1 MDRRIVVLVGALA
14 CGAAA
19 VPDAAATT
27 REIAG
32 IPQARLT
39 FGQSVL
45 NQLSYETYRDPFDEL
60 QTRPFNLLFNNI
72 GRHPNLTP
80 WQGQEGSHARYVNA
94 LIGNNGVA
102 NVDNDADA
110 VQGSLIRRERATVAW
125 GLSAAVL
132 FGSDKS
138 EDSNGTASFS
148 DTDELRGI
156 DLRGGAAFQLSE
168 RRVLGAGVRLVQA
181 VHEVGERSFEPGV
194 GGFDGSSDFDQLGIS
209 VDVGVRDFPTAR
221 SSWDVTGTLGFAK
234 SGQLDAGE
242 TIDDTGAV
250 TDRFVTADYDVTD
263 LTVGVSGGY
272 NRLRAEKLGE
282 IEYRGGLE
290 WSRRSL
296 GSTALSY
303 SQTGGVTTPVLTLLA
318 DDPVS
323 TARVYVAAK
332 TIYEAGE
339 TELFAGARAG
349 YVMIGGSTRVDASGT
364 VVNEEIDDSGIE
376 LGVTLGLRQPL
387 GTEKIRLI
395 VSGRGD
401 LARLETATIFDA
413 AETRDTST
421 LSAAQYAIGLE
432 GVLANVTFD
441 LAWLVGDEAPVA
453 PVPIGVSP
461 GSRRT
466 VELNRLVFSA
476 AVAW

>member
-1 MDRRIVVLVGALA
+1 MDRRIAVFVGALT
-14 CGAAA
+14 CGALVAR
-19 VPDAAATT
+19 DAAATT
-27 REIAG
+27 RELAG

-60 QTRPFNLLFNNI
+60 QTRPYNLLFNNI

-80 WQGQEGSHARYVNA
+80 WQGQEGSHARFVNA
-94 LIGNNGVA
+94 LIGNNGMA

-110 VQGSLIRRERATVAW
+110 VQGSLVRRERATIAW

-132 FGSDKS
+132 FGSDES
-138 EDSNGTASFS
+138 EDSNGAATFR
-148 DTDELRGI
+148 DTDDLRGI
-156 DLRGGAAFQLSE
+156 DLRGGAAFQLNE
-168 RRVLGAGVRLVQA
+168 RRVLGAGFRLIQA
-181 VHEVGERSFEPGV
+181 AREIGEHSFEPGV
-194 GGFDGSSDFDQLGIS
+194 GGFEGSSDFDQLGIS

-221 SSWDVTGTLGFAK
+221 SSWDVQGTLGYSS
-234 SGQLDAGE
+234 SGQLDASE
-242 TIDDTGAV
+242 TLDDTGAT
-250 TDRFVTADYDVTD
+250 TDRFVTADYDVSD
-263 LTVGVSGGY
+263 LIVGVSGGY
-272 NRLRAEKLGE
+272 NRLRPETLGE
-282 IEYRGGLE
+282 TEFRGGLE
-290 WSRRSL
+290 WSIRSL
-296 GSTALSY
+296 GNTNLSY
-303 SQTGGVTTPVLTLLA
+303 SETGGVTTPSLTLLG
-318 DDPVS
+318 DDPVT
-323 TARVYVAAK
+323 TARIFFTAK
-332 TIYEAGE
+332 TIYQAGE

-349 YVMIGGSTRVDASGT
+349 YSMVGGSTRVDAAGT
-364 VVNEEIDDSGIE
+364 IVNEEIDDSSIE

-387 GTEKIRLI
+387 FTDKLRLI

-401 LARLETATIFDA
+401 LARFETATTFDA
-413 AETRDTST
+413 ADTRDTST

-441 LAWLVGDEAPVA
+441 LAWLVGEEAPVE
-453 PVPIGVSP
+453 PVPIGLSS